1 MGKYK
6 MVRTEFWR
14 SPFVLEDMTWEER
27 YFYLYLLTNPQ
38 TSKNGIYQV
47 TINQMAQQLGYSIE
61 SVQALIKRFMEHH
74 KLIRYD
80 SETSEIVINNWGEYN
95 KYKGGV
101 PAMDGHHSELKEPD
115 PTTGEEW

>member
-1 MGKYK
+1 
-6 MVRTEFWR
+6 
-14 SPFVLEDMTWEER
+14 
-27 YFYLYLLTNPQ
+27 
-38 TSKNGIYQV
+38 
-47 TINQMAQQLGYSIE
+47 
-61 SVQALIKRFMEHH
+61 MEHH

-101 PAMDGHHSELKEPD
+101 PAIDGHDSELKEPD